1 MKILSVILKSI
12 KENIRH
18 LWLLILTISLTP
30 FFVGF
35 YWAVSE
41 SEKPS
46 YDVLLVNQDIGVEY
60 ASKQYQYGDLI
71 IEEIKKLDED
81 DLQFPMTIKIENNRT
96 EAVKKLKDKKADAL
110 VIFPRDFSE
119 KLQFLLTSKEEQ
131 SINIEFVGDLTSIK
145 YMITAIWA
153 AETFSEFIYTATNK
167 KNPVKITE
175 TSLGISG
182 KIDEFDLYVPGLLIL
197 SIIML
202 LLPASISMVNE
213 VENKTIIR
221 LKMSKVSALEFLTGI
236 SIVQLMIGF
245 ISIACALSVAIV
257 LGFEY
262 AGSLLQIFVITVL
275 SSVSI
280 IALSLILAA
289 FTKTA
294 TEVLIVGNF
303 PLFLLMFFT
312 GVAIPIHPNEL
323 FTIAGYPIT
332 LQGLMSPTHA
342 VNAMNKTMI
351 MNMNFVDIL
360 PEITALLVLSAVYF
374 VLGVWLFWR
383 RHMRV

>member
-1 MKILSVILKSI
+1 MKILSVISKSI

-41 SEKPS
+41 SEKPN

-60 ASKQYQYGDLI
+60 ESKQYQYGDII

-81 DLQFPMTIKIENNRT
+81 DLQFPITIKVAKDRT

-119 KLQFLLTSKEEQ
+119 RLQFLLTSNEEE
-131 SINIEFVGDLTSIK
+131 SINVEFVGDLTSIK

-167 KNPVKITE
+167 KNPVKISE

-182 KIDEFDLYVPGLLIL
+182 KMDEFDLYVPGLLIL

-221 LKMSKVSALEFLTGI
+221 LKLSRVSALEFLTGI
-236 SIVQLMIGF
+236 SIVQVMIGF

-262 AGSLLQIFVITVL
+262 AGSLLQIFIITVL

-360 PEITALLVLSAVYF
+360 PEITALLLLSAIYF

>member
-12 KENIRH
+12 KENLRH

-41 SEKPS
+41 AEKPN
-46 YDVLLVNQDIGVEY
+46 YDVLLVNQDIGIEY
-60 ASKQYQYGDLI
+60 DSEQHHYGDLI
-71 IEEIKKLDED
+71 IEEIGKLDED
-81 DLQFPMTIKIENNRT
+81 ELQFPITIKVEKDRAAAI
-96 EAVKKLKDKKADAL
+96 KKLKDKKADAL
-110 VIFPRDFSE
+110 VVFPNDFSE
-119 KLQFLLTSKEEQ
+119 RLQKVLKSNKGE
-131 SINIEFVGDLTSIK
+131 SIHVEFVGDLTSIN
-145 YMITAIWA
+145 YMVTAIWA
-153 AETFSEFIYTATNK
+153 AEAFSDFIYTATNQ
-167 KNPVKITE
+167 KNPVTITE

-221 LKMSKVSALEFLTGI
+221 LKLSKVSALEYLTGI
-236 SIVQLMIGF
+236 SFVQLIIGL
-245 ISIACALSVAIV
+245 ISIAIALSVAV
-257 LGFEY
+257 CLGFEY
-262 AGSLLQIFVITVL
+262 AGSLFQIFIITVL
-275 SSVSI
+275 TSVSI

-312 GVAIPIHPNEL
+312 GVAIPIHPQEL

-351 MNMNFVDIL
+351 MNMSFVDIL
-360 PEITALLVLSAVYF
+360 PEITALLILSIIYF
-374 VLGVWLFWR
+374 MLGVWFFWR